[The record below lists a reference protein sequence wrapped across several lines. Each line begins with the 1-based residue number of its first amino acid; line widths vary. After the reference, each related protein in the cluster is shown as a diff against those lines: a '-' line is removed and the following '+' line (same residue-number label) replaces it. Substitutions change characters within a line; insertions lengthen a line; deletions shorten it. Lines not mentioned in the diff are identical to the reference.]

1 MDEKYTPYN
10 HKGTKID
17 GVEPK
22 HRGTPATK
30 RGLSNQQ
37 ICIITL
43 TVRTLSAKFYGW
55 ISLFAILTHGYRRK
69 RLDTQF
75 RFR

>member
-22 HRGTPATK
+22 HRGTPSTK
-30 RGLSNQQ
+30 RGYLISRYVLSLQYSGFEQ
-37 ICIITL
+37 E
-43 TVRTLSAKFYGW
+43 
-55 ISLFAILTHGYRRK
+55 H
-69 RLDTQF
+69 
-75 RFR
+75 

>member
-22 HRGTPATK
+22 LRGTPATK
-30 RGLSNQQ
+30 RGLYNRQ
-37 ICIITL
+37 ICIIT
-43 TVRTLSAKFYGW
+43 
-55 ISLFAILTHGYRRK
+55 AIQRFGY
-69 RLDTQF
+69 TIAN
-75 RFR
+75 

>member
-30 RGLSNQQ
+30 KRIIRIRKIISHKKKNSHKIKKKPIKSYKMICMGAFHLLS
-37 ICIITL
+37 L
-43 TVRTLSAKFYGW
+43 VY
-55 ISLFAILTHGYRRK
+55 ISI
-69 RLDTQF
+69 
-75 RFR
+75 

>member
-37 ICIITL
+37 VCIIL
-43 TVRTLSAKFYGW
+43 Q
-55 ISLFAILTHGYRRK
+55 YRDLVIQLPER
-69 RLDTQF
+69 
-75 RFR
+75 

>member
-1 MDEKYTPYN
+1 MDEKYTSYN

-30 RGLSNQQ
+30 RGLFE
-37 ICIITL
+37 
-43 TVRTLSAKFYGW
+43 SADMYHHCNTEIW
-55 ISLFAILTHGYRRK
+55 LYNCQLNNY
-69 RLDTQF
+69 
-75 RFR
+75 

>member
-22 HRGTPATK
+22 HVEHLLQKEAC
-30 RGLSNQQ
+30 L
-37 ICIITL
+37 
-43 TVRTLSAKFYGW
+43 
-55 ISLFAILTHGYRRK
+55 ISRYASSLQYRDS
-69 RLDTQF
+69 LIQLPEH
-75 RFR
+75 

>member
-22 HRGTPATK
+22 HRGTAATK
-30 RGLSNQQ
+30 RGLSNQ
-37 ICIITL
+37 
-43 TVRTLSAKFYGW
+43 
-55 ISLFAILTHGYRRK
+55 
-69 RLDTQF
+69 
-75 RFR
+75 

>member
-30 RGLSNQQ
+30 RGLSKQQ
-37 ICIITL
+37 GYIINSIQRFFHTIA
-43 TVRTLSAKFYGW
+43 RT
-55 ISLFAILTHGYRRK
+55 
-69 RLDTQF
+69 
-75 RFR
+75 

>member
-22 HRGTPATK
+22 HRGTPA
-30 RGLSNQQ
+30 
-37 ICIITL
+37 
-43 TVRTLSAKFYGW
+43 AKEDYR
-55 ISLFAILTHGYRRK
+55 INRYVSSLQYRDSDIQLPER
-69 RLDTQF
+69 
-75 RFR
+75 

>member
-1 MDEKYTPYN
+1 MKLKWMKKYTPYN

-30 RGLSNQQ
+30 KR
-37 ICIITL
+37 II
-43 TVRTLSAKFYGW
+43 
-55 ISLFAILTHGYRRK
+55 
-69 RLDTQF
+69 
-75 RFR
+75 

>member
-1 MDEKYTPYN
+1 MRNISNEVKIDEKYTLYN

-37 ICIITL
+37 ICRY
-43 TVRTLSAKFYGW
+43 VLS
-55 ISLFAILTHGYRRK
+55 LQYRD
-69 RLDTQF
+69 LVI
-75 RFR
+75 

>member
-22 HRGTPATK
+22 YRGTLDTK

-37 ICIITL
+37 VCIIT
-43 TVRTLSAKFYGW
+43 
-55 ISLFAILTHGYRRK
+55 AIH
-69 RLDTQF
+69 
-75 RFR
+75 

>member
-30 RGLSNQQ
+30 RGLFESADMYHHCNTEIWSYNCQNIKLWQ
-37 ICIITL
+37 AIIS
-43 TVRTLSAKFYGW
+43 RSIKIW
-55 ISLFAILTHGYRRK
+55 
-69 RLDTQF
+69 
-75 RFR
+75 

>member
-30 RGLSNQQ
+30 RGLLESSDMYHHCNTEIHSYNCHKKSPSNH
-37 ICIITL
+37 I
-43 TVRTLSAKFYGW
+43 K
-55 ISLFAILTHGYRRK
+55 
-69 RLDTQF
+69 
-75 RFR
+75 

>member
-1 MDEKYTPYN
+1 MDEKYTSYN

-30 RGLSNQQ
+30 RGLSNQK
-37 ICIITL
+37 ICIIT
-43 TVRTLSAKFYGW
+43 
-55 ISLFAILTHGYRRK
+55 AIQRFTHTIAIK
-69 RLDTQF
+69 
-75 RFR
+75 

>member
-22 HRGTPATK
+22 HRGTPAAK

-37 ICIITL
+37 VCIITAIQKI
-43 TVRTLSAKFYGW
+43 RTYNCQNVKLWQAF
-55 ISLFAILTHGYRRK
+55 IH
-69 RLDTQF
+69 
-75 RFR
+75 RFIKVW

>member
-30 RGLSNQQ
+30 RGLLESADMHHHCNTEIHSYNCQNIKLWQ
-37 ICIITL
+37 AIIS
-43 TVRTLSAKFYGW
+43 RSIKIW
-55 ISLFAILTHGYRRK
+55 
-69 RLDTQF
+69 
-75 RFR
+75 

>member
-30 RGLSNQQ
+30 RGLSNQS
-37 ICIITL
+37 
-43 TVRTLSAKFYGW
+43 RYAS
-55 ISLFAILTHGYRRK
+55 SLQYRDS
-69 RLDTQF
+69 LIQLPEH
-75 RFR
+75 

>member
-1 MDEKYTPYN
+1 MDEKYNPYN

-22 HRGTPATK
+22 HRGIPATK

-37 ICIITL
+37 VCIITAIQRFGECL
-43 TVRTLSAKFYGW
+43 ESKSFVILDPIYNNNYSFGQ
-55 ISLFAILTHGYRRK
+55 IS
-69 RLDTQF
+69 
-75 RFR
+75 

>member
-30 RGLSNQQ
+30 RGYL
-37 ICIITL
+37 
-43 TVRTLSAKFYGW
+43 
-55 ISLFAILTHGYRRK
+55 ISRCVSSL
-69 RLDTQF
+69 QF
-75 RFR
+75 RDSVIQLLEH

>member
-30 RGLSNQQ
+30 RGLLESADMYHHCNTEIRTYSCQNIKLWQ
-37 ICIITL
+37 AIIS
-43 TVRTLSAKFYGW
+43 RSIKIW
-55 ISLFAILTHGYRRK
+55 
-69 RLDTQF
+69 
-75 RFR
+75 